1 MLSPR
6 INKMT
11 VTILLIK
18 KIVSLFIIMMIG
30 VLIVRLKLL
39 KSEDSKPLSVLML
52 YAVVP
57 CTILNAFQVDYTPD
71 VLKGLALAAAC
82 ALFTHVFWL
91 ILVNILGKTLKTDV
105 IENMSIMYTNAGNLI
120 IPIVT
125 SVLGED
131 MVIYS
136 VGYMAVQLV
145 FIWTHLVSQMKGSRG
160 FDIKKIVTNVNL
172 IFVFIGIVMFLTQLK
187 FPSFVDDALGSISG
201 TIGPLAMIVIG
212 MLIGGVEIKK
222 IINYK
227 RVWLVTFLRL
237 IVFPLTILL
246 ILKIVPLWTLTVGGK
261 EILLVFFLASITP
274 SASTVTQMA
283 QVFGNDAEYSSAIN
297 VITTLTSLVTMPIMV
312 MLYQL

>member
-1 MLSPR
+1 MA
-6 INKMT
+6 

-18 KIVSLFIIMMIG
+18 KIISLFIIMMVG
-30 VLIVRLKLL
+30 VLMVRLKLL
-39 KSEDSKPLSVLML
+39 KPEDSKPLSVLML

-57 CTILNAFQVDYTPD
+57 CTILNAFQVDYTPN
-71 VLKGLALAAAC
+71 VLRGLALTVAC
-82 ALFTHVFWL
+82 ATFTHLFWL
-91 ILVNILGKTLKTDV
+91 VLIKLLEKTLKTDV

-136 VGYMAVQLV
+136 VGYMGIQLI
-145 FIWTHLVSQMKGSRG
+145 FMWTHLVSQMRGSRG
-160 FDIKKIVTNVNL
+160 FDFKKIITNVNL
-172 IFVFIGIVMFLTQLK
+172 IVVFIGIVIFLTQFK
-187 FPSFVDDALGSISG
+187 FPSFVQDALSSISS

-212 MLIGGVEIKK
+212 MLIGGIKLKEIVV
-222 IINYK
+222 YR

-246 ILKIVPLWTLTVGGK
+246 ILKLVPLWTAVDGGK
-261 EILLVFFLASITP
+261 EILLVFFLACVTP

-283 QVFGNDAEYSSAIN
+283 QVFENDARYASAIN
-297 VITTLTSLVTMPIMV
+297 VISTLASLVTMPLMV